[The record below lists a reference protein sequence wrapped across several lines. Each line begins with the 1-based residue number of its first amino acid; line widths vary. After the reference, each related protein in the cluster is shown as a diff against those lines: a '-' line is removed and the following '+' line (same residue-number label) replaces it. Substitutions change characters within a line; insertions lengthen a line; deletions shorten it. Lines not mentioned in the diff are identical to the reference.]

1 MNKDQFLEIV
11 ATRREGRNL
20 EFKRSMPWD
29 TAEWMAKLMKSV
41 LAFSNVRDGGR
52 IIIGVE
58 ELDGGEFQFAGMN
71 EEHFATYNQDDVDSE
86 VARHADPYARLSLK
100 KVMVDEKKFIVL
112 EIEGFD
118 EMPVI
123 CKRNGAGNL
132 RAGAIYTRPYGK
144 AETVEVPSQTE
155 LREILELATDM
166 AARKLIARM
175 QRTGVLNVTQARSA
189 PNVDDQYNQQL
200 LDLE

>member
-11 ATRREGRNL
+11 ATGREGRNL

-29 TAEWMAKLMKSV
+29 TTEWKTKLVKSV

-58 ELDGGEFQFAGMN
+58 ERDGGEFQFTGMTD
-71 EEHFATYNQDDVDSE
+71 EHFATYNQDDVDSE
-86 VARHADPYARLSLK
+86 VAKYADPYARLSVN
-100 KVMVDEKKFIVL
+100 KVPVDERKFVVL
-112 EIEGFD
+112 EIEEFG

-123 CKRNGAGNL
+123 CKRNGASNL
-132 RAGAIYTRPYGK
+132 RTGAIYTRPYGK

-166 AARKLIARM
+166 AARKLIATM
-175 QRTGVLNVTQARSA
+175 QRIGVVNVPQTPPA
-189 PNVDDQYNQQL
+189 PNVDDQYNHQL